1 MKLFTPTASRRLNE
15 VTGLVFLAAG
25 VLFLLSLAS
34 FHPGDP
40 SWNHVGG
47 NLTTHNLI
55 GRFGAHLSDL
65 LLQAFG
71 LGAFLIPFLIFALS
85 WKWMRSEATPAPAI
99 KLIGSATLVASAC
112 GVAALLTSLRLFENT
127 ILPGGTAGFLLADSL
142 KRSLNIAGAA
152 VVLITSLVVSL
163 YLVSTFTLA
172 TVERWLAPLV
182 ALYARL
188 RDRGHRYLERRR
200 ENKLQR
206 LERKRAA
213 AELRE
218 TERLAKIEG
227 RRPQAPIAD
236 QAEAPEPA
244 APFSVPIVQS
254 ADPAVAS
261 RSKRRAPAPVTE
273 TLPWD
278 EPAPAAADPQPDL
291 PATVDEI
298 PICLLNE
305 KPAAEKANLFEFPF
319 SATRSA
325 GPRLPTIY
333 KLPSTDLLNEIPQR
347 SAFDEQELKNVAA
360 AIKVKFEEFNVLG
373 SVVQI
378 NPGPV
383 VTTFEFKPEAGIKYS
398 RITALTEDLC
408 LGLQA
413 ESDPHRAHPRQA
425 DRRHRST
432 EYQPRS
438 NQPSRSAR
446 SRRNF
451 TNRHRRLTL
460 SLGKDINGRIK
471 VAALDTM
478 PHLLIAGSTGSGKS
492 VMLNSLIM
500 SVLYKSTPDDVR
512 MIMIDPKRVEL
523 GIYEGVPH
531 LLTPVIT
538 EARARPPTRSRTPSS
553 KWSAASN
560 CSPLKAL
567 AISINTTR
575 RFAMLQRAPRTLFDA
590 DEIRK
595 PKN

>member
-15 VTGLVFLAAG
+15 VTGFVFLAAG

-47 NLTTHNLI
+47 NLATHNLI
-55 GRFGAHLSDL
+55 GRFGANLSDL

-71 LGAFLIPFLIFALS
+71 LGAFVIPFLIFALS

-112 GVAALLTSLRLFENT
+112 GVAALLTNSRLFENT

-142 KRSLNIAGAA
+142 KRSLNIAGAG

-172 TVERWLAPLV
+172 TVERWLAPLI

-188 RDRGHRYLERRR
+188 QDRWRRYLERRR

-206 LERKRAA
+206 LERKREA
-213 AELRE
+213 AELPKPNTSQRDSPP
-218 TERLAKIEG
+218 TFANKERYRSRRTG
-227 RRPQAPIAD
+227 RV
-236 QAEAPEPA
+236 
-244 APFSVPIVQS
+244 PFSKSRSAVQS

-278 EPAPAAADPQPDL
+278 EPAPAVATEPEV
-291 PATVDEI
+291 PATTDEI

-319 SATRSA
+319 SPVKAA

-347 SAFDEQELKNVAA
+347 SAFDEQEL
-360 AIKVKFEEFNVLG
+360 EERGRGHQSKIRRIQRALG

-378 NPGPV
+378 NPWPQLSPLL
-383 VTTFEFKPEAGIKYS
+383 EFKPEARHEIFL
-398 RITALTEDLC
+398 RITNLREDPL
-408 LGLQA
+408 
-413 ESDPHRAHPRQA
+413 
-425 DRRHRST
+425 
-432 EYQPRS
+432 
-438 NQPSRSAR
+438 PSACSEP
-446 SRRNF
+446 N
-451 TNRHRRLTL
+451 
-460 SLGKDINGRIK
+460 
-471 VAALDTM
+471 
-478 PHLLIAGSTGSGKS
+478 
-492 VMLNSLIM
+492 
-500 SVLYKSTPDDVR
+500 
-512 MIMIDPKRVEL
+512 
-523 GIYEGVPH
+523 
-531 LLTPVIT
+531 
-538 EARARPPTRSRTPSS
+538 PSS
-553 KWSAASN
+553 SNAS
-560 CSPLKAL
+560 PAK
-567 AISINTTR
+567 
-575 RFAMLQRAPRTLFDA
+575 
-590 DEIRK
+590 
-595 PKN
+595 